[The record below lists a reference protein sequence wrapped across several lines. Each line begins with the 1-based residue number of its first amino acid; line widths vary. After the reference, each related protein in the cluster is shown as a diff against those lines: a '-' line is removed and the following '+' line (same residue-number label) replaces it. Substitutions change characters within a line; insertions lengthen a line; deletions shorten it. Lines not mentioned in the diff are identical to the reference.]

1 MAIELPLMPVPYPNA
16 KPVYQLKSLLAPG
29 VVELVQAGACWAQA
43 TENLVTIS
51 IRVNPSQVVTDDGN
65 IFIGLPAEFRPMAN
79 TPDVA
84 QQQVFVMTDGR
95 IWFRTTA
102 GSLRDKTEFNAV
114 FIVARKAG

>member
-1 MAIELPLMPVPYPNA
+1 MAIDLPLMPVPYPDA
-16 KPVYQLKSLLAPG
+16 KPVYQLRSLLAPG
-29 VVELVQAGACWAQA
+29 VQEIGYGACWAQA

-84 QQQVFVMTDGR
+84 QQQVFMMTDGR
-95 IWFRTTA
+95 IWYRTTA

-114 FIVARKAG
+114 FIVARRAS